1 MYINRMD
8 IFFINKILRKENF
21 DTEKKL
27 LNSILTEGFDTA
39 GDIIGGLMTV
49 FLYLVIFILLFCLSA
64 MLMAMRYN
72 KYNNIEGVLA
82 IIWLGFAFFF
92 PYFYLIIYGI
102 LLDPV
107 SGPGCFGSSGM
118 ARKGGQRRL

>member
-1 MYINRMD
+1 MD
-8 IFFINKILRKENF
+8 LYFINKILRKENF

-27 LNSILTEGFDTA
+27 LNTITTEGFDTV
-39 GDIIGGLMTV
+39 GDIIGGLMAA
-49 FLYLVIFILLFCLSA
+49 FLYLVIFIILFCLSA

-82 IIWLGFAFFF
+82 IFWLGFAFFF